1 MKKEIKYNEIK
12 DGNFTVEFST
22 AFYKDVQSVY
32 QQILQNNKPEELIKC
47 FHNLKAINSNE
58 NVVLNDLESILFI
71 FTTLIN
77 AFNKE
82 LKDKDLL
89 IEKSK
94 TIDLSEKDQQKLS
107 EFKQNAETFIKENP
121 DFVKLFDKS

>member
-12 DGNFTVEFST
+12 DGNFTIEFST
-22 AFYKDVQSVY
+22 AFYKDILAVY

-47 FHNLKAINSNE
+47 FHNLKAIDSNE
-58 NVVLNDLESILFI
+58 KVVLNDLESLLFI

-77 AFNKE
+77 AFNHEIKN
-82 LKDKDLL
+82 KGLL

-94 TIDLSEKDQQKLS
+94 TIDLNEKDQQKLS
-107 EFKQNAETFIKENP
+107 EFKQNAETFINENP
-121 DFVKLFDKS
+121 DFAKLFEKS